1 MAAIELVLVDVSL
14 DVNDDE
20 KGCRFTSLVDE
31 VLTNCSTAEAFLASE
46 EAAICNL
53 RRNCLDCF
61 FGRGQAQRIESD
73 EDVEERLK
81 KSVSKYVKGED
92 RYIHLASLVLKS
104 QTFHLSQGTENDR
117 PIIDLPRTEKGK
129 PFIPRNNSLQ
139 FSVSHQFP
147 FVGIARCRTKN
158 NEVHLG
164 MDIVV
169 FESIN
174 ANLYRTPEDFVSV
187 FRSSFAE
194 SEWKIIQSAKET
206 VREFYL
212 RWAIKEAYTK
222 AVGHGLSLE
231 FSSFETRLNG
241 IDGSLWDHVLS
252 SENGCSLHGEVFVLK
267 TGRKESWDFF
277 FRQLGSSSG
286 RQGCVCICSGPLLKS
301 KARQMLPVPKI
312 AWTVIQDVMEW
323 HSTPIQI

>member
-1 MAAIELVLVDVSL
+1 MAAVDLVLVDVSL
-14 DVNDDE
+14 DVGGDE
-20 KGCRFTSLVDE
+20 KDCRFTSLVDE
-31 VLTNCSTAEAFLASE
+31 ALTNCSTAEAFLASE
-46 EAAICNL
+46 EASACNL

-61 FGRGQAQRIESD
+61 FGKGQAQRIESD

-81 KSVSKYVKGED
+81 KSVSKYVKSED
-92 RYIHLASLVLKS
+92 RYLHLASLALKS

-129 PFIPRNNSLQ
+129 PFIPGNNSLQ

-158 NEVHLG
+158 DMMHVG

-169 FESIN
+169 FESVN
-174 ANLYRTPEDFVSV
+174 TNLYRTQEDFVSV

-194 SEWKIIQSAKET
+194 SEWKIIQSAKNT
-206 VREFYL
+206 VYEFYL

-231 FSSFETRLNG
+231 FSSFETRFNG
-241 IDGSLWDHVLS
+241 IDDSLWDRVTS
-252 SENGCSLHGEVFVLK
+252 SDNGFSHHGEVLMLNRS
-267 TGRKESWDFF
+267 RKESWHFF

-286 RQGCVCICSGPLLKS
+286 RQGCVCICSGPLVKS
-301 KARQMLPVPKI
+301 KSQQVIPVPI
-312 AWTVIQDVMEW
+312 ISWTSIQDVMEW
-323 HSTPIQI
+323 HANRVQI